1 MGWAQLS
8 NGLLIQSAEAANFD
22 VFITGDQ
29 GIAYQQNHV
38 LRRIPI
44 ILISSTYWPDVN
56 HSAASIAEALR
67 TVREGD
73 FIRVEIVKAL

>member
-8 NGLLIQSAEAANFD
+8 NGLLIQSAEAANFE

-29 GIAYQQNHV
+29 GIAYQQNHTS
-38 LRRIPI
+38 RRIPI
-44 ILISSTYWPDVN
+44 ILLSSTYWPDVDY
-56 HSAASIAEALR
+56 SAASITGALT

-73 FIRVEIVKAL
+73 FLRIEIMKAP